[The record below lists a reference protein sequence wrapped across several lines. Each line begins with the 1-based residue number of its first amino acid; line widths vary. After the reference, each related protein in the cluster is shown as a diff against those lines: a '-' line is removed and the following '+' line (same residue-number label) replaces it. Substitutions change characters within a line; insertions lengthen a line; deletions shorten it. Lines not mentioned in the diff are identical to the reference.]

1 MPPPPR
7 ISTSRRS
14 TSGVTSARESLRTG
28 TARSIAWR
36 RLVSSASRENTVIST
51 GRSRRSCEM
60 MDCRI
65 ASSPRFKPPYEPV
78 IPTLKVSLPLAI
90 QVFDARTIP
99 TRILRM
105 ARAPKRVLVV
115 DDNEDMRVT
124 VQALL
129 QADGFEVSVAADG
142 EAALALHRKSPADV
156 VINDLFMPDKDG
168 IETIIELR
176 KLYPMVKIVAIS
188 GWTSTQGSDYLQVAR
203 EIGAAATLQKPFDP
217 AELSRVVRQ
226 LTA

>member
-1 MPPPPR
+1 M
-7 ISTSRRS
+7 
-14 TSGVTSARESLRTG
+14 
-28 TARSIAWR
+28 
-36 RLVSSASRENTVIST
+36 AS
-51 GRSRRSCEM
+51 
-60 MDCRI
+60 
-65 ASSPRFKPPYEPV
+65 
-78 IPTLKVSLPLAI
+78 
-90 QVFDARTIP
+90 
-99 TRILRM
+99 
-105 ARAPKRVLVV
+105 APKHVLVV

-156 VINDLFMPDKDG
+156 VITDLFMPDKDG